1 MGGKCRG
8 PRLAILILGSSR
20 KLRSI
25 LAARVAIFLC
35 SRHSLAIRNIDPASG
50 KSDFDLWRN
59 PGRAR
64 ALTTSRNASEGILQT
79 VLTNYLISQARTVEG
94 SINRA
99 LWALLERNERLA
111 SEVFLTEPRINEM
124 EMIIDEHSIRMLR
137 QGNLLD
143 TDVRLIVASLK
154 INNDLERMGDLA
166 VNLSERAISL
176 SSMGPVATPPELEPM
191 ITAVRAMV
199 SKCLGAL
206 IYQNVDLATQV
217 LESDDLVDQYRDQ
230 VFEALLAAMTA
241 DPSLAAPNMHF
252 VLASRHLERIADH
265 ATNIAED
272 VLFWVRGLEVRHGRA
287 LQIDERENAQAAG
300 GM

>member
-1 MGGKCRG
+1 MGALK
-8 PRLAILILGSSR
+8 SS
-20 KLRSI
+20 
-25 LAARVAIFLC
+25 
-35 SRHSLAIRNIDPASG
+35 
-50 KSDFDLWRN
+50 
-59 PGRAR
+59 
-64 ALTTSRNASEGILQT
+64 TEGILQN
-79 VLTNYLISQARTVEG
+79 VLVNYIVSQARTVE
-94 SINRA
+94 SSVNRA

-124 EMIIDEHSIRMLR
+124 EILIDEHAIRMLR
-137 QGNLLD
+137 QPNLLD
-143 TDVRLIVASLK
+143 TEVRLIVATLK

-176 SSMGPVATPPELEPM
+176 AGMGEVHSPGQLEPM
-191 ITAVRAMV
+191 TTAVRAMV

-217 LESDDLVDQYRDQ
+217 LESDDVVDQYRDQ
-230 VFEALLAAMTA
+230 LFEALLAGMTQ
-241 DPSLAAPNMHF
+241 DPALAAPNLHF

-272 VLFWVRGLEVRHGRA
+272 VLFWVRGLEARHGRA
-287 LQIDERENAQAAG
+287 KLFEPEPQDATAAG

>member
-1 MGGKCRG
+1 VGALK
-8 PRLAILILGSSR
+8 SS
-20 KLRSI
+20 
-25 LAARVAIFLC
+25 
-35 SRHSLAIRNIDPASG
+35 
-50 KSDFDLWRN
+50 
-59 PGRAR
+59 
-64 ALTTSRNASEGILQT
+64 TEGVLQN
-79 VLTNYLISQARTVEG
+79 VLVNYLVSQARTVE
-94 SINRA
+94 SSVNRA

-124 EMIIDEHSIRMLR
+124 EILIDEHAIRMLR
-137 QGNLLD
+137 QSNLLD
-143 TDVRLIVASLK
+143 TEVRLIVATLK

-176 SSMGPVATPPELEPM
+176 AGMGEVDSPVQLEPM
-191 ITAVRAMV
+191 TTAVRAMV

-217 LESDDLVDQYRDQ
+217 LESDEVVDQYRDQ
-230 VFEALLAAMTA
+230 LFEALLAGMTQHPA
-241 DPSLAAPNMHF
+241 LAAPNLHF

-287 LQIDERENAQAAG
+287 KLLEPEPQDARAAG
-300 GM
+300 GV

>member
-1 MGGKCRG
+1 MANAKSNRDG
-8 PRLAILILGSSR
+8 
-20 KLRSI
+20 
-25 LAARVAIFLC
+25 IFQ
-35 SRHSLAIRNIDPASG
+35 S
-50 KSDFDLWRN
+50 
-59 PGRAR
+59 
-64 ALTTSRNASEGILQT
+64 
-79 VLTNYLISQARTVEG
+79 VLVNYLVSQARTVEA
-94 SINRA
+94 SVNRA

-124 EMIIDEHSIRMLR
+124 EILIDEHAIRMLR

-143 TDVRLIVASLK
+143 TDVRLIVATLK

-176 SSMGPVATPPELEPM
+176 AAMGNVDIPTDLEPM
-191 ITAVRAMV
+191 TTAVRAMV

-217 LESDDLVDQYRDQ
+217 LESDDVVDQYRDQ
-230 VFEALLAAMTA
+230 VFESLLAGMTQNPA
-241 DPSLAAPNMHF
+241 LAAPNLHY

-272 VLFWVRGLEVRHGRA
+272 ILFWVRGLEVRHGRA
-287 LQIDERENAQAAG
+287 KQMEIDAENAKAAG
-300 GM
+300 APV